1 MRHLKVGRKLGR
13 NSSHRKAMFRNM
25 STSLLEHGQIKTT
38 LAKAKELRRFVEP
51 LITIAGKHAPS
62 TLEGLKGDELR
73 KAQLKR
79 AHAVRQARKTIE
91 NRDIL
96 KRLFGEY
103 AELYKERPGGYTRI
117 FKAGYRTGDNAP
129 MAVIALVSESYDPS
143 QAVEVDDAPAEP
155 EIKEE
160 APAEDTSEAVEEAT
174 EAAEEEATEQV
185 EE

>member
-25 STSLLEHGQIKTT
+25 ATSLLEHGQIKTT
-38 LAKAKELRRFVEP
+38 LAKAKELRRYVEP
-51 LITIAGKHAPS
+51 LITVAGKNAPS
-62 TLEGLKGDELR
+62 SLEGLEGDALR
-73 KAQLKR
+73 AAQLKR

-103 AELYKERPGGYTRI
+103 AELYKERPGGYTRV
-117 FKAGYRTGDNAP
+117 FKAGYRAGDNAP

-143 QAVEVDDAPAEP
+143 KAVEGDESEAPADAPAE
-155 EIKEE
+155 
-160 APAEDTSEAVEEAT
+160 ATEEAT
-174 EAAEEEATEQV
+174 EAAEE
-185 EE
+185 